1 MVLYIIRV
9 LCETIFFEHRKSK
22 IGGKEQDMKLFGKEL
37 TVKEKKEMITRI
49 ILIIL
54 SGTVLIVSAV
64 TTAAWFAHNTTV
76 RSSGMQVVVNADNYK
91 LLIQRTNEY
100 DRVAGTPSED
110 VYPGISSLKGQLT
123 EDGYDLVAT
132 KTSEAGALA
141 FELFNEEIVEN
152 KRSLRPGSYGTLTFY
167 IQTDESITVD
177 FSLTLGGFANGYDNY
192 ENLIITEVSNQTYLN
207 YLKGHLL
214 FFTERSGATHD
225 EYIYSGFINDGTFS
239 YSTSEHTPQTV
250 GSEPNCYPVILYWE
264 WPLTYSEI
272 IRNVST
278 TDSPQDNKYPT
289 AMQTYLD
296 EYTCFETNKS
306 YFLAKNLTS
315 TNSDALDDGY
325 NDADQLI
332 GDNISY
338 IIAYI
343 DIE

>member
-1 MVLYIIRV
+1 
-9 LCETIFFEHRKSK
+9 
-22 IGGKEQDMKLFGKEL
+22 MKLFGKEL

-64 TTAAWFAHNTTV
+64 TTVAWFAHNTNV
-76 RSSGMQVVVNADNYK
+76 RGTGMRVVVNADNYK
-91 LLIQRTNEY
+91 LLVQRPTWYDPDHPENNTNEY
-100 DRVAGTPSED
+100 DKPEYEEFTNISGLKERLGT
-110 VYPGISSLKGQLT
+110 
-123 EDGYDLVAT
+123 DGYDLVAT

-141 FELFNEEIVEN
+141 FELFNEEIIEN
-152 KRSLRPGSYGTLTFY
+152 KRFLRPGSYGTLTFY
-167 IQTDESITVD
+167 VQTDESVTID
-177 FSLTLGGFANGYDNY
+177 FTLTLGGFENGYDNSD
-192 ENLIITEVSNQTYLN
+192 NQIITEVSNQTYLN

-214 FFTERSGATHD
+214 FFTGRTGSTPD
-225 EYIYSGFINDGTFS
+225 EYKYSGLIDEGTFS
-239 YSTSEHTPQTV
+239 YSTSEHDPQTV
-250 GSEPNCYPVILYWE
+250 GGEENCYPVVLYWE
-264 WPLTYSEI
+264 WPLTYSDI
-272 IRNVST
+272 IHNVST

-289 AMQTYLD
+289 AMRTYLD
-296 EYTCFETNKS
+296 DYTCYETNKS

-315 TNSDALDDGY
+315 TNADALDDGY